1 MSRLEH
7 FRGHEDFIARL
18 EDMLAACERQN
29 RVIFTPFLS
38 ESEGRIVEQVCGKS
52 RLQRSWGGYAHA
64 QRRCYALLPVEMDI
78 EFPVCVL
85 KASYQPRFGRLTH
98 RDVLGAFMHQ
108 GIDRAQLGDILI
120 EENEIYVMALE
131 PISAYLI
138 DQVTMIRRSGLRFS
152 RYAGVPDIAP
162 RVQRRECNVSS
173 LRLDAIVSAIC
184 RISRARAASLIEGG
198 MVKVNDLPLEQC
210 SALCDN
216 NCAVSVRGHGRF
228 QFVGVQKM
236 TKKNRYVIEILVYC

>member
-1 MSRLEH
+1 
-7 FRGHEDFIARL
+7 
-18 EDMLAACERQN
+18 MLAACERQN

-64 QRRCYALLPVEMDI
+64 QWRCYALLPVEMDI

>member
-85 KASYQPRFGRLTH
+85 KASYQPR
-98 RDVLGAFMHQ
+98 
-108 GIDRAQLGDILI
+108 DR
-120 EENEIYVMALE
+120 
-131 PISAYLI
+131 
-138 DQVTMIRRSGLRFS
+138 
-152 RYAGVPDIAP
+152 
-162 RVQRRECNVSS
+162 
-173 LRLDAIVSAIC
+173 
-184 RISRARAASLIEGG
+184 
-198 MVKVNDLPLEQC
+198 K
-210 SALCDN
+210 
-216 NCAVSVRGHGRF
+216 SV
-228 QFVGVQKM
+228 V
-236 TKKNRYVIEILVYC
+236 

>member
-7 FRGHEDFIARL
+7 FRGHEDFVARL
-18 EDMLAACERQN
+18 EDMLDVCERQN

-38 ESEGRIVEQVCGKS
+38 ESEGRIVEQICGKS
-52 RLQRSWGGYAHA
+52 RLQRSWGGYPQA
-64 QRRCYALLPVEMDI
+64 QRRCYALLPFAMDI

-85 KASYQPRFGRLTH
+85 KASYQPRFGKLTH

-108 GIDRAQLGDILI
+108 GIERAQLGDILI
-120 EENEIYVMALE
+120 EERDIYVMAME

-138 DQVTMIRRSGLRFS
+138 DQVTMIRHSGLRFS
-152 RYAGVPDIAP
+152 RYVGVPDIKV
-162 RVQRRECNVSS
+162 RTQRRECNVSS
-173 LRLDAIVSAIC
+173 LRLDALVSALC
-184 RISRARAASLIEGG
+184 HVSRSRAAALIEGG

-210 SALCDN
+210 SALCNN
-216 NCAVSVRGHGRF
+216 NCAVSVRGYGRF

-236 TKKNRYVIEILVYC
+236 TRKNRYVIEILVYC

>member
-1 MSRLEH
+1 
-7 FRGHEDFIARL
+7 
-18 EDMLAACERQN
+18 
-29 RVIFTPFLS
+29 
-38 ESEGRIVEQVCGKS
+38 
-52 RLQRSWGGYAHA
+52 
-64 QRRCYALLPVEMDI
+64 
-78 EFPVCVL
+78 
-85 KASYQPRFGRLTH
+85 
-98 RDVLGAFMHQ
+98 
-108 GIDRAQLGDILI
+108 
-120 EENEIYVMALE
+120 
-131 PISAYLI
+131 
-138 DQVTMIRRSGLRFS
+138 MIRRSGLRFS